1 MLFLFRKSK
10 ADKSS
15 TTSPVVAAHKHK
27 HTHNAGAWGDCSADG
42 GWEGK
47 VACGSKEAYVVL
59 VTIYKKKLISR
70 TDTNVSG
77 CGSGCGGGCGGGGC
91 GGGEFVASEPSK

>member
-15 TTSPVVAAHKHK
+15 TAAATTAVHKHK
-27 HTHNAGAWGDCSADG
+27 HTHNASAWGDCSADG

-47 VACGSKEAYVVL
+47 VACGSKEAGYVIL
-59 VTIYKKKLISR
+59 CHGKKKKAYLY
-70 TDTNVSG
+70 TD
-77 CGSGCGGGCGGGGC
+77 
-91 GGGEFVASEPSK
+91 SK